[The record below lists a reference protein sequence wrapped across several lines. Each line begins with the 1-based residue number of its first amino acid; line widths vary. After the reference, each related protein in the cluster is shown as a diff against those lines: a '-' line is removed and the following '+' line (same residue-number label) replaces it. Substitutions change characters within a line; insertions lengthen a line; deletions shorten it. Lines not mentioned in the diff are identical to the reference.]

1 MPLLVKVRSL
11 LRNLFLSRRV
21 DAELD
26 EEVLSHL
33 GMLIEENT
41 RAGMSSEEA

>member
-1 MPLLVKVRSL
+1 MSFFVRVRSF
-11 LRNLFLSRRV
+11 LRNLFLSDRV

-33 GMLIEENT
+33 EMLTQENL
-41 RAGMSSEEA
+41 RA